1 MNKLRKIKC
10 LLLGGFFA
18 AYTTGAI
25 GQEVSTDFGNYAE
38 DEEIVVT
45 FSGGPG
51 NPKDW
56 VGLYKHDMVASDVGS
71 LAWFYVN
78 GSATSG
84 EGLTDGELIFPEG
97 MAEEGIYEARLFEND
112 SYTQLAKAVF
122 TVGDIGPGVKT
133 DKDSYTPGEAIM
145 VDFLGG
151 PGNPKDWVGLYKEDM
166 VPGSV
171 GSLVWFYVDGT
182 SDGIEGVE
190 SGTVTF
196 TDGMTDEGEYK
207 AVFFENDG
215 YTIFAESKF
224 KVMEP
229 APDTPKV
236 LSTLPEVDA
245 KNADPEIRFM
255 STIRDGATTLN
266 PESVKLTLDNKEVKA
281 EIAVGDEGV
290 NTVSFA
296 REGMFESGSTHRFR
310 LEFSDNGNPASTETL
325 VVEFDVANYQQL
337 EMPDPLYF
345 ENFDGIEEFELPE
358 DWEVVNLSQEI
369 NTELEPDDFT
379 SAYYEGWVNV
389 SLSRWKNSPYWGEK
403 STRPAPPVFVNGARQ
418 TLEGNALVADSASRD
433 GHFITFLYTVDY
445 DLSKHKDVHLGLY
458 SHYTQNQDSF
468 GSIEYS
474 LDQGETWLPVVYML
488 DRGDIVNDADG
499 NVDAITTLEQVHG
512 DVAIGYHPDTFEE
525 VGGFYGAYIGAEIAE
540 ELAPYI
546 SGRIDDN
553 HTESKRYE
561 LFRLPEADEEKT
573 VRFRIAKS
581 GTWSWYWGIDNLG
594 LYSIAPSSMP
604 EVVEANPAAGSQGA
618 DPMPLMT
625 FVIKD
630 GEAKLDPGS
639 VKLEFNGSAVEEVNV
654 SETKIGAED
663 GYRVTYQVTELLDPL
678 SQNSFKLTYSED
690 SADNREGTYEGSFT
704 VGDFG
709 NHSLPEPI
717 AFESFDDLDEFDLP
731 EGWSVK
737 SYVNE
742 ADATIWDEDPDDWTS
757 ITYAGWT
764 SVSLDRWKTSPYWNE
779 KSQAPDPPVFVNGKN
794 QFPDGN
800 FLIADSAL
808 RNAHFLTALETKD
821 FDLGQ
826 HENVHLGF
834 YSHYAQN
841 QDNSANVEYSIDGGE
856 TWLPVIYMLDQD
868 DVVIG
873 DDGTADAAAT
883 FENAQ
888 DDVAMVDHIL
898 YQDEDDY
905 WDMELLDEP
914 IGGSYG
920 AFLGTAIGESLTPHI
935 SGRVNDSQTESKRF
949 ELHRLPQADNQAKVR
964 IRFAMNG
971 TWSWYWAVDNF
982 GLYSIEE
989 TPTTAPMIDGITVDD
1004 GVVTINWQGV
1014 AGVRLQKASNLTKP
1028 NWSDIANTQ
1037 GTSSATEVA
1046 DEAEA
1051 YYRLIRN

>member
-296 REGMFESGSTHRFR
+296 GEGMFESGSTHRFR

-488 DRGDIVNDADG
+488 D
-499 NVDAITTLEQVHG
+499 
-512 DVAIGYHPDTFEE
+512 
-525 VGGFYGAYIGAEIAE
+525 
-540 ELAPYI
+540 
-546 SGRIDDN
+546 
-553 HTESKRYE
+553 
-561 LFRLPEADEEKT
+561 
-573 VRFRIAKS
+573 
-581 GTWSWYWGIDNLG
+581 
-594 LYSIAPSSMP
+594 
-604 EVVEANPAAGSQGA
+604 
-618 DPMPLMT
+618 
-625 FVIKD
+625 
-630 GEAKLDPGS
+630 
-639 VKLEFNGSAVEEVNV
+639 
-654 SETKIGAED
+654 
-663 GYRVTYQVTELLDPL
+663 
-678 SQNSFKLTYSED
+678 
-690 SADNREGTYEGSFT
+690 
-704 VGDFG
+704 
-709 NHSLPEPI
+709 
-717 AFESFDDLDEFDLP
+717 
-731 EGWSVK
+731 
-737 SYVNE
+737 
-742 ADATIWDEDPDDWTS
+742 
-757 ITYAGWT
+757 
-764 SVSLDRWKTSPYWNE
+764 
-779 KSQAPDPPVFVNGKN
+779 
-794 QFPDGN
+794 
-800 FLIADSAL
+800 
-808 RNAHFLTALETKD
+808 
-821 FDLGQ
+821 
-826 HENVHLGF
+826 
-834 YSHYAQN
+834 
-841 QDNSANVEYSIDGGE
+841 
-856 TWLPVIYMLDQD
+856 
-868 DVVIG
+868 
-873 DDGTADAAAT
+873 
-883 FENAQ
+883 
-888 DDVAMVDHIL
+888 
-898 YQDEDDY
+898 
-905 WDMELLDEP
+905 
-914 IGGSYG
+914 
-920 AFLGTAIGESLTPHI
+920 
-935 SGRVNDSQTESKRF
+935 
-949 ELHRLPQADNQAKVR
+949 
-964 IRFAMNG
+964 
-971 TWSWYWAVDNF
+971 
-982 GLYSIEE
+982 
-989 TPTTAPMIDGITVDD
+989 
-1004 GVVTINWQGV
+1004 
-1014 AGVRLQKASNLTKP
+1014 
-1028 NWSDIANTQ
+1028 
-1037 GTSSATEVA
+1037 
-1046 DEAEA
+1046 
-1051 YYRLIRN
+1051 